1 MSSDNIFSLVQDYL
15 SICTRHQELI
25 CERESNI
32 SQFHNDTS
40 QVLIEYLRQIPVS
53 NLRPSQSSTSTT
65 NSIPL
70 RRPTTARTHM
80 TSTTGL
86 YNRRRSTYTT
96 PSSFI
101 SRGPLSARPD
111 PTDLPSNTST
121 RIQTTSS
128 GTPTISSGT
137 PTTNS
142 GTPTTNSGT
151 PTTSQPISPTT
162 QRSRAPVPAM
172 SRYPYT
178 TSAPLTT
185 IPEPL
190 VLPPITRTSGQ
201 SSDNGA
207 HNNLDEQTLP
217 SQVLVHSPTSN
228 QTEVIREPTIRT
240 YISSFDSP
248 VRIRPTRYQINDATS
263 LITFSDISGN
273 SSQTRCPID
282 LIDFSSNDNIMKIDH
297 CGHIFRETNIRMHF
311 RNNTRCPLCR
321 FDIRDHG
328 IEDSIA

>member
-53 NLRPSQSSTSTT
+53 NLSPLQSSTSAT

-70 RRPTTARTHM
+70 RRPTTARTHV

-101 SRGPLSARPD
+101 SREPLSTRQN
-111 PTDLPSNTST
+111 PTDLPSDTSTGMSTTNSIMPTST
-121 RIQTTSS
+121 RTPTTSS
-128 GTPTISSGT
+128 
-137 PTTNS
+137 
-142 GTPTTNSGT
+142 
-151 PTTSQPISPTT
+151 SQPISPTIQHT
-162 QRSRAPVPAM
+162 RAPIPTI
-172 SRYPYT
+172 SRNSYMTPT
-178 TSAPLTT
+178 PLTT

-190 VLPPITRTSGQ
+190 ILPPITRTSGQ
-201 SSDNGA
+201 SSNGA

-217 SQVLVHSPTSN
+217 SQVLVHSPTSS
-228 QTEVIREPTIRT
+228 QTEVIREPTRT

-273 SSQTRCPID
+273 STQTRCPID
-282 LIDFSSNDNIMKIDH
+282 LIDFSPSDNIMKIDH